1 MADEDSGR
9 LNRRSVLAGIG
20 AAGAGAALGGFGT
33 SALFTDEEHLDD
45 NEIVAGELDLF
56 VDWQEKYDK
65 GDGLKLID
73 VFPAD
78 EKGGKEQADLEI
90 DDFCKTFGEL
100 GPPLHSKRRSVIDY
114 DTREPTKGNKAD
126 EPLVQLD
133 DVKPGDRW
141 ETTFSY
147 HLCGN
152 DGWVW
157 FRTKNKRYED
167 EEANNKPENHLA
179 DKATARVWYDMY
191 DGDGAEPGDNVYQ
204 PGKEPIIA
212 QGTLREVLDELN
224 DGVLLDADP
233 AIAPTNGDNDGFDC
247 IELDK
252 IDNEGDTELE
262 VGREYTFEDGD
273 EEITV
278 TITGLRLKDE
288 DENGEVVGFDWM
300 SDTPICQIDMV
311 GGPPGDT
318 RTQENVYDCE
328 MSGTAFTSFGAGRDG
343 EKRFGVSNFTFY
355 YCDIDEKNDEEN
367 GPTCTEASTTR
378 YIGFEWHLPL
388 DVGNE
393 IQNDRLEFDLGF
405 FTEQCRHNDD
415 PQNPFVDEP
424 DRIDLPPNADPE
436 VELEEQFDILSDVE
450 FGTNAVEICVEQ
462 PGADGETDIGVQ
474 VTDHHGTFQET
485 PTTWNPSSNSL
496 ASRTIEFEDGV
507 GCFKIG
513 NPGVEDV
520 LLTLFPFDG
529 GLETVDDIE
538 NIAVAV
544 EGEEPVSMNIRGVD
558 VAQPE
563 MTAET
568 SSGFDDHES
577 DR

>member
-56 VDWQEKYDK
+56 IDWQEKYDK

-78 EKGGKEQADLEI
+78 VKGGDEQADLEI

-100 GPPLHSKRRSVIDY
+100 GPPLHSKRRSIIDY
-114 DTREPTKGNKAD
+114 DDDREVTKGNETD
-126 EPLVQLD
+126 GTEPLVQLD

-167 EEANNKPENHLA
+167 EDANNKPENHLA

-191 DGDGAEPGDNVYQ
+191 DGDDAEPGDNVYQ

-415 PQNPFVDEP
+415 PQNPFLDEP
-424 DRIDLPPNADPE
+424 DRIELSLDPEEQYNEEQLIGTNLSNPFTVE
-436 VELEEQFDILSDVE
+436 VELEDDGTPFDGDDDL
-450 FGTNAVEICVEQ
+450 
-462 PGADGETDIGVQ
+462 GVT
-474 VTDHHGTFQET
+474 VTDHLGEFGPPADSLSGSVNVEFEEGTGTFTIGEEESGADLELGFLGFL
-485 PTTWNPSSNSL
+485 PDINDVE
-496 ASRTIEFEDGV
+496 TIEVEPSDGL
-507 GCFKIG
+507 
-513 NPGVEDV
+513 D
-520 LLTLFPFDG
+520 LT
-529 GLETVDDIE
+529 GLTVIL
-538 NIAVAV
+538 
-544 EGEEPVSMNIRGVD
+544 G
-558 VAQPE
+558 
-563 MTAET
+563 
-568 SSGFDDHES
+568 
-577 DR
+577 

>member
-56 VDWQEKYDK
+56 IDWQEKYDK

-100 GPPLHSKRRSVIDY
+100 GPPLHSKRRSIIDY
-114 DTREPTKGNKAD
+114 DDDREVTKGNETD
-126 EPLVQLD
+126 GTEPLVQLD

-167 EEANNKPENHLA
+167 EDANNKPENHLA
-179 DKATARVWYDMY
+179 DKATARVWYDMD
-191 DGDGAEPGDNVYQ
+191 DGDDAEPGDNVYQ

-233 AIAPTNGDNDGFDC
+233 AIAPTNGDNDGFEC

-252 IDNEGDTELE
+252 IDNEDDTELE

-378 YIGFEWHLPL
+378 YIGFEWQLPL

-393 IQNDRLEFDLGF
+393 IQRDRLEFDLGF
-405 FTEQCRHNDD
+405 YTEQCRHNDD
-415 PQNPFVDEP
+415 PQNPFVDEEF
-424 DRIDLPPNADPE
+424 PNNPWLADAQTPKGGVFWNNPE
-436 VELEEQFDILSDVE
+436 DDFALQEGDE
-450 FGTNAVEICVEQ
+450 FGELPSQGQ
-462 PGADGETDIGVQ
+462 PLYANPTDQTVTVSDSDGTSATSTFDLEPYDGNPLGEGPGEWYRIPTGAGTPMPDQGDFRLVSIEETADG
-474 VTDHHGTFQET
+474 F
-485 PTTWNPSSNSL
+485 
-496 ASRTIEFEDGV
+496 
-507 GCFKIG
+507 
-513 NPGVEDV
+513 DV
-520 LLTLFPFDG
+520 
-529 GLETVDDIE
+529 VW
-538 NIAVAV
+538 
-544 EGEEPVSMNIRGVD
+544 EPV
-558 VAQPE
+558 E
-563 MTAET
+563 
-568 SSGFDDHES
+568 
-577 DR
+577 